1 MKLCFLLTF
10 SLTFF
15 LSGCGIYE
23 RIIDEVQII
32 EALGYD
38 REEGKVKGIAIYP
51 IFAEQGNVK
60 LKIYKTVSDSYE
72 DILPRMN
79 AKSAYPIE
87 TGKLDFVLFGKE
99 YATQGIEDV
108 VTNFARNPNTGS
120 RMQLG
125 IAENTAED
133 ILQSSKHVNL
143 SFHLSDKINQNIESG
158 NLPKMNLHM
167 FLNNFHQEGRD
178 PILPYLILEE
188 DQIKIDGLA
197 LLKNGKYINHINLSK
212 SVILKTLID
221 GSQNGQ
227 YKTKITQN
235 KKEGFILLKNLD
247 AKTTYTVEKSEGI
260 PSIFIDL
267 TIHAEIEKAPS
278 WFDLKKDKDIV
289 KLKRILN
296 EHFKEEV
303 QSLISLAQGY
313 NVDPIGLGEK
323 VRATSRNWDYQRFM
337 DIYPEVKTTVHTN
350 IYIIN
355 TGIDE

>member
-15 LSGCGIYE
+15 LSGCGIHE

-32 EALGYD
+32 ETLGYD
-38 REEGKVKGIAIYP
+38 REEGKVKGIALYP
-51 IFAEQGNVK
+51 TFAEQGNVK

-87 TGKLDFVLFGKE
+87 TGKLDFILFGKE

-108 VTNFARNPNTGS
+108 VTNFARNPNTAS

-125 IAENTAED
+125 IAENSAED
-133 ILQSSKHVNL
+133 ILQASKHVNL
-143 SFHLSDKINQNIESG
+143 SFHLSEKINQNIERG
-158 NLPKMNLHM
+158 NIPKMNLHM

-178 PILPYLILEE
+178 QILPYLILEE
-188 DQIKIDGLA
+188 NQIKIDGLA
-197 LLKNGKYINHINLSK
+197 LLKNGKYINHINLRQSL
-212 SVILKTLID
+212 ILKTLID

-267 TIHAEIEKAPS
+267 TIHAEIEKASS
-278 WFDLKKDKDIV
+278 WFDLKKEKDIV
-289 KLKRILN
+289 KLERNLK

-303 QSLISLAQGY
+303 QHLISLAQGY

-323 VRATSRNWDYQRFM
+323 VRANTRNWDYQRFM

-350 IYIIN
+350 IDILN
-355 TGIDE
+355 TGIEE

>member
-1 MKLCFLLTF
+1 MKLCFLITF

-15 LSGCGIYE
+15 LSGCGIHE

-38 REEGKVKGIAIYP
+38 REEGKVKGIALYP
-51 IFAEQGNVK
+51 TFAEKDNIK
-60 LKIYKTVSDSYE
+60 LKIYKTVSDSNE

-87 TGKLDFVLFGKE
+87 TGKLDFILFGKE
-99 YATQGIEDV
+99 YARQGIEDV
-108 VTNFARNPNTGS
+108 ITNFARNPRTAS

-143 SFHLSDKINQNIESG
+143 SFHLSEKINQNIKSG

-167 FLNNFHQEGRD
+167 FLKNFHQEGRD
-178 PILPYLILEE
+178 QILPYLILEE
-188 DQIKIDGLA
+188 NQIKIDGLA
-197 LLKNGKYINHINLSK
+197 LLKNGKYINHINLRQSL
-212 SVILKTLID
+212 ILKTLID

-267 TIHAEIEKAPS
+267 TIHAEIEKASS
-278 WFDLKKDKDIV
+278 WFDLKKEKDIV
-289 KLKRILN
+289 KLERNLN

-303 QSLISLAQGY
+303 QHLISLAQGY

-323 VRATSRNWDYQRFM
+323 VRANTRNWDYQRFM

-350 IYIIN
+350 IDILN
-355 TGIDE
+355 TGIEE

>member
-10 SLTFF
+10 SLIFF
-15 LSGCGIYE
+15 LSGCGINE

-38 REEGKVKGIAIYP
+38 REEGKIKGIAIYP
-51 IFAEQGNVK
+51 IFAEQGKVK
-60 LKIYKTVSDSYE
+60 LKIFKTVADSYE

-79 AKSAYPIE
+79 TKSAYPIE

-99 YATQGIEDV
+99 YATKGIEDV
-108 VTNFARNPNTGS
+108 ITNFARNPNTGS

-125 IAENTAED
+125 IAENKAED
-133 ILQSSKHVNL
+133 IIKSSEHVNVP
-143 SFHLSDKINQNIESG
+143 FHLSEKINQNIERG

-167 FLNNFHQEGRD
+167 FLNNFHQEGKD
-178 PILPYLILEE
+178 QILPYFIQEE

-197 LLKNGKYINHINLSK
+197 LLKNGKYINHINSRK
-212 SVILKTLID
+212 SFFLKTLID

-227 YKTKITQN
+227 YKAKITQN
-235 KKEGFILLKNLD
+235 KKEGFILLKNMD
-247 AKTTYTVEKSEGI
+247 AKTRYTVEKSEGI

-267 TIHAEIEKAPS
+267 TIHAEIEKASS
-278 WFDLKKDKDIV
+278 WFDLKKDKDNV
-289 KLKRILN
+289 KLERILN

-303 QSLISLAQGY
+303 QRLISLVQGY

-323 VRATSRNWDYQRFM
+323 VRATTRNWDYQRFM

-350 IYIIN
+350 IHILN
-355 TGIDE
+355 TGIEE

>member
-1 MKLCFLLTF
+1 MKVCFLLTF

-15 LSGCGIYE
+15 LSGCGIHE

-51 IFAEQGNVK
+51 TFAEKGNVK

-108 VTNFARNPNTGS
+108 ITNFARNPKTAS

-125 IAENTAED
+125 IAENKAED

-143 SFHLSDKINQNIESG
+143 SFHLSEKINKNIESG

-178 PILPYLILEE
+178 PILPYFILEE
-188 DQIKIDGLA
+188 NQIKIDGLA
-197 LLKNGKYINHINLSK
+197 LLKNEKYINHINLRQSL
-212 SVILKTLID
+212 ILKTLID

-235 KKEGFILLKNLD
+235 KNKGFILLKNVD
-247 AKTTYTVEKSEGI
+247 AKTTYTVEKSEGNGVRELS
-260 PSIFIDL
+260 SI
-267 TIHAEIEKAPS
+267 
-278 WFDLKKDKDIV
+278 
-289 KLKRILN
+289 N
-296 EHFKEEV
+296 
-303 QSLISLAQGY
+303 
-313 NVDPIGLGEK
+313 
-323 VRATSRNWDYQRFM
+323 
-337 DIYPEVKTTVHTN
+337 
-350 IYIIN
+350 
-355 TGIDE
+355 

>member
-1 MKLCFLLTF
+1 MKLCFLSIF
-10 SLTFF
+10 SLPFF
-15 LSGCGIYE
+15 LSGCGIHE
-23 RIIDEVQII
+23 RIIDDVQII

-51 IFAEQGNVK
+51 TFAEQGNVK

-108 VTNFARNPNTGS
+108 ITNFARNPNTGS

-143 SFHLSDKINQNIESG
+143 SFHLSEKINQNIESG

-167 FLNNFHQEGRD
+167 FLNNSYQEGRD
-178 PILPYLILEE
+178 QILPYLILEE
-188 DQIKIDGLA
+188 GQIKIDGLA
-197 LLKNGKYINHINLSK
+197 LLKNGKYINHINLRK
-212 SVILKTLID
+212 SFILKTLID
-221 GSQNGQ
+221 GSHNGQ

-235 KKEGFILLKNLD
+235 KKEGFILLKNLN

-260 PSIFIDL
+260 PRIFIDL
-267 TIHAEIEKAPS
+267 TIHAEIEKASS

-337 DIYPEVKTTVHTN
+337 DIYPELKTTVHTN
-350 IYIIN
+350 VYILN
-355 TGIDE
+355 TGIEE

>member
-15 LSGCGIYE
+15 LSGCGIHE

-79 AKSAYPIE
+79 AKSAHPIE

-108 VTNFARNPNTGS
+108 VTNFARTPNTGS

-133 ILQSSKHVNL
+133 ILQSSEHVNL
-143 SFHLSDKINQNIESG
+143 SFHLSEKVNQNIESG

-167 FLNNFHQEGRD
+167 FLNNFYQEGRD

-197 LLKNGKYINHINLSK
+197 LLKKGKYIDHINLRK
-212 SVILKTLID
+212 SFILKTLID

-227 YKTKITQN
+227 YNTKITQN
-235 KKEGFILLKNLD
+235 NKEGFILLKNLG

-350 IYIIN
+350 IYILN
-355 TGIDE
+355 TGIEE

>member
-15 LSGCGIYE
+15 LSGCDIHE

-51 IFAEQGNVK
+51 TFAEQGNVK
-60 LKIYKTVSDSYE
+60 LKIFKTVSDSYE

-79 AKSAYPIE
+79 AKSTYPIE
-87 TGKLDFVLFGKE
+87 IGKLDFVLFGKE

-108 VTNFARNPNTGS
+108 TTNFARNPKTGS
-120 RMQLG
+120 RMQLA
-125 IAENTAED
+125 IAENTAEE
-133 ILQSSKHVNL
+133 ILQSSNHVNL
-143 SFHLSDKINQNIESG
+143 SFHLSQKINHNIESG

-178 PILPYLILEE
+178 QILPYLILEE

-197 LLKNGKYINHINLSK
+197 LLKNGKYINHINLRK
-212 SVILKTLID
+212 SFILKTLID
-221 GSQNGQ
+221 GSQNGE

-267 TIHAEIEKAPS
+267 TIQAQIEKASS

-289 KLKRILN
+289 KLERILN

-303 QSLISLAQGY
+303 QRLISLTQGY

-350 IYIIN
+350 IHILN
-355 TGIDE
+355 TGIEE

>member
-1 MKLCFLLTF
+1 MKLCFLITF

-15 LSGCGIYE
+15 LSGCGIHE

-38 REEGKVKGIAIYP
+38 REEGKVKGIALYP
-51 IFAEQGNVK
+51 TFAEQGNIK
-60 LKIYKTVSDSYE
+60 LKIYKTESDSYE

-79 AKSAYPIE
+79 AKSAYPIG
-87 TGKLDFVLFGKE
+87 TGKLDLILFGKE

-108 VTNFARNPNTGS
+108 VTNFARNPNTAS

-143 SFHLSDKINQNIESG
+143 SFHLSEKINQNIERG

-167 FLNNFHQEGRD
+167 FLKNFHQEGRD
-178 PILPYLILEE
+178 QILPYFILEE
-188 DQIKIDGLA
+188 NQIKIDGLA
-197 LLKNGKYINHINLSK
+197 LLKNGKYINHINLRQSL
-212 SVILKTLID
+212 ILKTLID

-267 TIHAEIEKAPS
+267 TIHAEIEKASS
-278 WFDLKKDKDIV
+278 WFDLKKEKDIV
-289 KLKRILN
+289 KLERNLN

-303 QSLISLAQGY
+303 QHLISLAQGY

-323 VRATSRNWDYQRFM
+323 VRATSRKWDYQRFM
-337 DIYPEVKTTVHTN
+337 EIYPEVKTTVHTN
-350 IYIIN
+350 IDILN
-355 TGIDE
+355 TGIEE

>member
-1 MKLCFLLTF
+1 MKLCFLITF

-15 LSGCGIYE
+15 LSGCGIHE
-23 RIIDEVQII
+23 RIIGKVQII

-51 IFAEQGNVK
+51 NFAEKRNVK
-60 LKIYKTVSDSYE
+60 LKIFKTVSDSYE

-79 AKSAYPIE
+79 AKSAFPIE

-108 VTNFARNPNTGS
+108 ITNLARNPNVGS

-133 ILQSSKHVNL
+133 ILQSSKNVNL
-143 SFHLSDKINQNIESG
+143 SFHLSEKINQNIEHG

-167 FLNNFHQEGRD
+167 FLNNFYQEGRD
-178 PILPYLILEE
+178 QILPYLILEE

-197 LLKNGKYINHINLSK
+197 LLKNGKYINHINLRK
-212 SVILKTLID
+212 SFILKTLID
-221 GSQNGQ
+221 GSQSGQ
-227 YKTKITQN
+227 YKTKIIQN

-247 AKTTYTVEKSEGI
+247 AKTTYTVEKSDGI
-260 PSIFIDL
+260 PSIVIDL
-267 TIHAEIEKAPS
+267 TIHAEIEKASS

-289 KLKRILN
+289 KLKQILN

-303 QSLISLAQGY
+303 QSLISLVQGY

-337 DIYPEVKTTVHTN
+337 GIYPEVKTTVHTN
-350 IYIIN
+350 IYILN
-355 TGIDE
+355 AGIEE

>member
-15 LSGCGIYE
+15 LSGCGIHE

-51 IFAEQGNVK
+51 TFAEKGKVK
-60 LKIYKTVSDSYE
+60 LNTYKTVSDSYE

-108 VTNFARNPNTGS
+108 ITNLARNPNTGS
-120 RMQLG
+120 RMLLG
-125 IAENTAED
+125 IAKNTAEE
-133 ILQSSKHVNL
+133 ILQSSNHVNL
-143 SFHLSDKINQNIESG
+143 SFHLSKKINQNIENG
-158 NLPKMNLHM
+158 NLPKMNLHL

-178 PILPYLILEE
+178 QILPYFILEE

-197 LLKNGKYINHINLSK
+197 LLKNGKYINHINLRK
-212 SVILKTLID
+212 SFILKTLIE
-221 GSQNGQ
+221 GFQNGQ
-227 YKTKITQN
+227 YKTKITHN

-247 AKTTYTVEKSEGI
+247 AKTTYTVENSDGI

-267 TIHAEIEKAPS
+267 TIHAEIEKASS
-278 WFDLKKDKDIV
+278 WFDLEQDKDIV
-289 KLKRILN
+289 KLKGILN
-296 EHFKEEV
+296 EHFKKEV

-323 VRATSRNWDYQRFM
+323 VRASSRNWDYQRFM
-337 DIYPEVKTTVHTN
+337 DIYPEVKTTVNTN
-350 IYIIN
+350 IYILN
-355 TGIDE
+355 TGIEE

>member
-15 LSGCGIYE
+15 LSGCGIHE

-51 IFAEQGNVK
+51 TFAEQGNIK

-79 AKSAYPIE
+79 AKSTYPIE
-87 TGKLDFVLFGKE
+87 TGKLDFLLFGKE

-108 VTNFARNPNTGS
+108 ITNFARNPNTGS

-143 SFHLSDKINQNIESG
+143 SFHLSEKINQNIKRG

-167 FLNNFHQEGRD
+167 FLNHFHQEGRD
-178 PILPYLILEE
+178 PILPYFILEE
-188 DQIKIDGLA
+188 NQIKIDGLA
-197 LLKNGKYINHINLSK
+197 LLKKGRYINHINLRQSF
-212 SVILKTLID
+212 ILKTLID

-267 TIHAEIEKAPS
+267 TIHAEIQKASS

-289 KLKRILN
+289 KLERILTA
-296 EHFKEEV
+296 HFKEEV
-303 QSLISLAQGY
+303 QRLISLAQGY

-337 DIYPEVKTTVHTN
+337 EIYPEVKTTVHTN
-350 IYIIN
+350 IDILN
-355 TGIDE
+355 TGIEE

>member
-15 LSGCGIYE
+15 LSGCGIHE

-38 REEGKVKGIAIYP
+38 REEDKVKGIALYP
-51 IFAEQGNVK
+51 TFAEKDNIK

-87 TGKLDFVLFGKE
+87 TGKLDFLLFGKE

-108 VTNFARNPNTGS
+108 VTNFARNPNTAS

-143 SFHLSDKINQNIESG
+143 SFHLSEKINQNIKSG

-167 FLNNFHQEGRD
+167 FLQNFHQEGRD
-178 PILPYLILEE
+178 QILPYFILEE
-188 DQIKIDGLA
+188 NQIKIDGLA
-197 LLKNGKYINHINLSK
+197 LLKNGKYINHINLRQSL
-212 SVILKTLID
+212 ILKTLID

-235 KKEGFILLKNLD
+235 KKEGFILLKNMD

-267 TIHAEIEKAPS
+267 TIHAEIEKASS

-289 KLKRILN
+289 KLERILN
-296 EHFKEEV
+296 EHFKVEV
-303 QSLISLAQGY
+303 QRLISLAQGY

-323 VRATSRNWDYQRFM
+323 VRAKSRNWDYQRFM

-350 IYIIN
+350 IDILN
-355 TGIDE
+355 TGIEE

>member
-15 LSGCGIYE
+15 LSGCGIHE

-38 REEGKVKGIAIYP
+38 REEGKVKGIALYP
-51 IFAEQGNVK
+51 TFAEQGNVK

-87 TGKLDFVLFGKE
+87 TGKLDFILFGKE

-108 VTNFARNPNTGS
+108 VTNFARNPNTAS

-133 ILQSSKHVNL
+133 ILQASKHVNL
-143 SFHLSDKINQNIESG
+143 SFHLSEKINQNIERG
-158 NLPKMNLHM
+158 NIPKMNLHM

-178 PILPYLILEE
+178 QILPYLILEE
-188 DQIKIDGLA
+188 NQIKIDGLA
-197 LLKNGKYINHINLSK
+197 LLKNGKYINHINLRQSL
-212 SVILKTLID
+212 ILKTLID

-267 TIHAEIEKAPS
+267 TIHAEIEKASS
-278 WFDLKKDKDIV
+278 WFDLKKEKDIV
-289 KLKRILN
+289 KLERNLK

-303 QSLISLAQGY
+303 QHLISLAQGY

-323 VRATSRNWDYQRFM
+323 VRANTRNWDYQRFM

-350 IYIIN
+350 IDILN
-355 TGIDE
+355 TGIEE